1 MTTSTLCPKCGQ
13 MSAEPDFCSECGTKL
28 GDPGL
33 GATPVPPAVGTS
45 TAPSTDPV
53 SATTASTD
61 VCPTCQT
68 PRPSSTARFCE
79 VCRYD
84 FVKGGPGEP
93 PVLPTADP
101 VAGHPVAPSAPG
113 VTPMAAALDPST
125 SSGATTSTPRAA
137 PAAPPGT
144 RWDVVIV
151 IDPNL
156 DVEPEPGL
164 TPPDEPER
172 RMPLDQAENLIGRRD
187 DAQNIVPEVRP
198 HDPGVSR
205 RHAKLL
211 VRVDGSIAILDL
223 DSANG
228 TFVNDVQLVAG
239 VAREVGPDDMITMGR
254 WTRLRVEPRTL

>member
-1 MTTSTLCPKCGQ
+1 MTTSTLCPKCSQ
-13 MSAEPDFCSECGTKL
+13 TSTEADFCSECGAKL

-33 GATPVPPAVGTS
+33 SAAL
-45 TAPSTDPV
+45 V
-53 SATTASTD
+53 SASATGADPRAADPATTPPTSAD

-68 PRPSSTARFCE
+68 PRPSPTARFCE

-93 PVLPTADP
+93 PVVPAAAPTAFDPSIGDPGTADP
-101 VAGHPVAPSAPG
+101 VAPSPAIAAPPAAASAPVAP
-113 VTPMAAALDPST
+113 VTAA
-125 SSGATTSTPRAA
+125 
-137 PAAPPGT
+137 
-144 RWDVVIV
+144 RWDVIIA

-172 RMPLDQAENLIGRRD
+172 RIPLDQAENLIGRRS
-187 DAQNIVPEVRP
+187 DAQNIVPDVRP

-211 VRVDGSIAILDL
+211 VRPDGTISIVDL

-239 VAREVGPDDMITMGR
+239 VARELSPSDVITLGR